1 MHHIKIDSKLLD
13 SACMERT
20 TKSRSRML
28 QTNTHRSSPSSR
40 KEGRGIGA
48 VTVRFP
54 SCNRSDN
61 VKRLS
66 LRRLGSRRHE
76 WDTSVAAANQARQPE
91 HAQWSS
97 PQCKP

>member
-40 KEGRGIGA
+40 KEGRGI
-48 VTVRFP
+48 
-54 SCNRSDN
+54 RSGHGTLPF
-61 VKRLS
+61 V
-66 LRRLGSRRHE
+66 
-76 WDTSVAAANQARQPE
+76 QP
-91 HAQWSS
+91 QR
-97 PQCKP
+97 